1 MSADGMIGFVRVCR
15 SYRTGRF
22 AAIKV
27 VPKVDYEPPE
37 HPDPILTRHGQER
50 QERVDKML
58 NYLER
63 EVAIMKMIDHPSLI
77 RLWDVYE
84 TPTNLY
90 VPLLL

>member
-1 MSADGMIGFVRVCR
+1 
-15 SYRTGRF
+15 
-22 AAIKV
+22 
-27 VPKVDYEPPE
+27 
-37 HPDPILTRHGQER
+37 
-50 QERVDKML
+50 ML

-84 TPTNLY
+84 TTTNLY